1 MAGALHQRGCLH
13 GSLAAIGAI
22 MPGAQARW
30 APRHTRLAHTARRPS
45 PLSAACVAQFVSQRQ
60 LSPTVSGEYSWV
72 VGPPEA
78 SGMSLGLT
86 RRTEKL
92 LLAGRLEVRARV
104 WCTVCAGVP
113 ACALMRAVAASAHS
127 ETCMGSTVPA
137 WPDRPW
143 RRPLPAAGCRRRW
156 AR

>member
-1 MAGALHQRGCLH
+1 MAGALHQRGCLR

-45 PLSAACVAQFVSQRQ
+45 PLPAACVAQFVSQRQ

-78 SGMSLGLT
+78 SGMSMGLT

-92 LLAGRLEVRARV
+92 LLAGRLEVRARA

-113 ACALMRAVAASAHS
+113 ACARTRAVAASTHS
-127 ETCMGSTVPA
+127 NNLHGEHGPGLA
-137 WPDRPW
+137 
-143 RRPLPAAGCRRRW
+143 
-156 AR
+156 